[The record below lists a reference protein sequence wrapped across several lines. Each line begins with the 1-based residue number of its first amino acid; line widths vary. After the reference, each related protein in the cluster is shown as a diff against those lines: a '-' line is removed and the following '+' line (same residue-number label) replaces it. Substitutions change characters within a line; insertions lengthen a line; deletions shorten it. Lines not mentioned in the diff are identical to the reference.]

1 MTNPTE
7 KDEVL
12 LSVEDLEVSYGP
24 FKVLMGVSLVV
35 KKGEVVAVVG
45 ANGAGKST
53 LLNTIA
59 GLLPIRRGKIIFE
72 GKEITRAP
80 AYARVHMGIA
90 LVPEGRRIF
99 PELNVLENL
108 LLGSYPKHA
117 RDDSKENLRRV
128 FDLFP
133 ILEKRQKQSAKT
145 LSGGEQQMLAIGRA
159 LMSKPK
165 LLLLD
170 EMSLGLAPLVVDS
183 LYAAIEKIRLEGT
196 TILFVEQ
203 NVRKSLSHSDRGY
216 LMKGGK
222 IALCGPS
229 RDLLRERSIRQAY
242 FGISEGK

>member
-1 MTNPTE
+1 MNDHGE
-7 KDEVL
+7 KEEAL
-12 LSVEDLEVSYGP
+12 LSVEELEVGYGP
-24 FKVLMGVSLVV
+24 FRVLMGVSIVV
-35 KKGEVVAVVG
+35 RRGEVVAVVG

-59 GLLPIRRGKIIFE
+59 GLLLPRRGRILFE
-72 GKEITRAP
+72 GEDVTRVP
-80 AYARVHMGIA
+80 AHARVQLGMA

-99 PELNVLENL
+99 SELNVLENL
-108 LLGSYPKHA
+108 LIGSYPRHA
-117 RDDSKENLRRV
+117 RGGSKESLRRV

-133 ILEKRQKQSAKT
+133 ILESRQRQQART

-170 EMSLGLAPLVVDS
+170 EMSLGLAPLVVDR
-183 LYAAIEKIRLEGT
+183 LYYAIERIRLEGT

-216 LMKGGK
+216 LMKGGR
-222 IALCGPS
+222 IALSGPS

-242 FGISEGK
+242 FGI

>member
-1 MTNPTE
+1 MNDHGE
-7 KDEVL
+7 KEEAL
-12 LSVEDLEVSYGP
+12 LSVEELEVGYGP
-24 FKVLMGVSLVV
+24 FRVLMGVSIVV
-35 KKGEVVAVVG
+35 RRGEVVAVVG

-59 GLLPIRRGKIIFE
+59 GLLLPRRGRILFE
-72 GKEITRAP
+72 GEDVTRVP
-80 AYARVHMGIA
+80 AHARVQLGMA

-108 LLGSYPKHA
+108 LIGSYPRHA
-117 RDDSKENLRRV
+117 RGGSKESLRRV

-133 ILEKRQKQSAKT
+133 ILESRQRQQART

-170 EMSLGLAPLVVDS
+170 EMSLGLAPLVVDR
-183 LYAAIEKIRLEGT
+183 LYYAIERIRLEGT

-216 LMKGGK
+216 LMKGGR
-222 IALCGPS
+222 IALSGPS

-242 FGISEGK
+242 FGI